1 MSPPPQGAPSSKI
14 RFRGIYEEAKM
25 EFTMSRTK
33 QFDRR
38 YGSNR
43 EAVLKSIAK
52 VAAAGRWGDQANI
65 DRERARHK
73 LLMARLS

>member
-1 MSPPPQGAPSSKI
+1 
-14 RFRGIYEEAKM
+14 M